1 MGLTVEALF
10 HVWGRARADVAK
22 LQRRLRDAGG
32 EHALRLNEAMEEK
45 LRTMNMIEGQIIAQP
60 VRKDDAIY
68 LLTMA
73 VQSKRAELMDGQG
86 IGPNWELVIKAM
98 EGLET
103 RRQDLN

>member
-32 EHALRLNEAMEEK
+32 DHASRLNEAMEEK
-45 LRTMNMIEGQIIAQP
+45 LRTMNMIEVQIMAQP
-60 VRKDDAIY
+60 AKDDEAIY

-73 VQSKRAELMDGQG
+73 VESKRGELMDGEELGQ
-86 IGPNWELVIKAM
+86 NWKLVVKAM
-98 EGLET
+98 ESLTAEH
-103 RRQDLN
+103 